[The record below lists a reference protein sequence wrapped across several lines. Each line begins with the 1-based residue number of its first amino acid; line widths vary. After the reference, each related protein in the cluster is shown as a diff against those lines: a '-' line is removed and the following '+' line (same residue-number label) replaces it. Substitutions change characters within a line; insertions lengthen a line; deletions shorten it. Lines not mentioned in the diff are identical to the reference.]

1 MRGTARQIEKRGK
14 RLYDLSLNRDEERA
28 RASPVEWIRL
38 ALPAPLVRRFME
50 NRHLCIANVRCLDT
64 ASKEQPY
71 RLCLEC
77 CAKCLRHTAL
87 ACSDLPGV
95 PSHRQRPVRLP
106 VTSLRAPRPFHRV
119 LDRRPRDEEPI
130 PTPPSMAIWPL
141 QAAAPQPGCSRPLF
155 FSLYRVTWYVLRTIS
170 TFLSPNPGQDP
181 NRQALRPSLPC
192 RRRATRF
199 GTLWICAKTTGA
211 RCGMFPRS
219 ITSLDAKSGRGRAL
233 RFLNHR
239 HTPSQIHKSVERM

>member
-1 MRGTARQIEKRGK
+1 MRSGRAHRPWNGFGLLCPRPWSGGSWKTGT
-14 RLYDLSLNRDEERA
+14 S
-28 RASPVEWIRL
+28 ASPMSAASIQRQRSNRTGYAWS
-38 ALPAPLVRRFME
+38 AAPSV
-50 NRHLCIANVRCLDT
+50 
-64 ASKEQPY
+64 
-71 RLCLEC
+71 
-77 CAKCLRHTAL
+77 CAILLWHAATY
-87 ACSDLPGV
+87 PVFG
-95 PSHRQRPVRLP
+95 SHRQRPVRLP

-155 FSLYRVTWYVLRTIS
+155 FSLYRETWYVLRTIS
-170 TFLSPNPGQDP
+170 TFLSPNPGRDP

-192 RRRATRF
+192 RRRATRSD
-199 GTLWICAKTTGA
+199 TLWICAKTTGA